1 MVSSFL
7 EPPDRGNE
15 GGYIPKDTRPVKRI
29 MRRYHHKEKA
39 QSVRFVCH
47 VRSDMGP
54 SARQS
59 NELLTNSG
67 AGEGFPGRMLHRWL
81 DQFVAWHY
89 ARVSNRPTD
98 AIDSLIKQVKR
109 TSFGFRR
116 LRNYT
121 FRVMLCAGRSY

>member
-1 MVSSFL
+1 
-7 EPPDRGNE
+7 
-15 GGYIPKDTRPVKRI
+15 
-29 MRRYHHKEKA
+29 
-39 QSVRFVCH
+39 
-47 VRSDMGP
+47 
-54 SARQS
+54 
-59 NELLTNSG
+59 
-67 AGEGFPGRMLHRWL
+67 MLHRWL